1 MPAKSLDQIKRLG
14 KERGFVFPGSA
25 PYGGLGSFW
34 DYGPLGV
41 EMLNHVKRSW
51 WANVVYNRDDVEGV
65 DCAILMNRK
74 VWQHS
79 GHEAT
84 FNDPL
89 VENKKS
95 HRRYRLDHLLKT
107 QSADLLQDLQKI
119 LKHLLTIGGYEHSV
133 KKNLGW
139 PDVPAIDWIV
149 AVLLKH
155 DHALAPDWAHAGE
168 LKHPKGLS
176 YNSTTQ
182 GRPKKETRY
191 KIEFFQSELGRMQ
204 TRIPLGEFELEE
216 VIGAQE
222 PEWRERL
229 YTLLGHYPVYI
240 RGRTAKDTPALAAA
254 IEHIHEIQWE
264 VGGLL
269 LTHCGVTD
277 PDSGQPGEWASP
289 KWFNGMFT
297 THAGPSEA
305 KAGTP
310 EELASRVY
318 LRPETAQGIF
328 MNFKNVLEASRRK
341 VPFGIA
347 QIGKAFRNEITP
359 GNFTFRTREFEQMEL
374 EFFIKP
380 PQFLQAGEKND
391 EQWHQEWVEQRYQWW
406 IGLGIDPSRIRKRAQ
421 TKEELAHYSKAT
433 TDLEYLF
440 PGSLG
445 FGEVEGIANR
455 TDYDLSAHSK
465 DVPEDTLKRLKLE
478 KNADSV
484 ENLDYFD
491 TDAKT
496 RYFPWVIEPSCGA
509 TRAMLAFLCE
519 AYNEELVK
527 PPADADVAAIKVE
540 IDAAIKN
547 AEKKK
552 KEAEKEKGRGGADIK
567 HDPVAIET
575 FVKDLTEA
583 TARLPQSLA
592 EIDGMLK
599 DHPGAQ
605 NLELVKKLSPKVSKL
620 AEEHTRLVLKLHPS
634 LAPIK
639 LAIFPLKKNEPRIVD
654 EAKRLKHQFQHM
666 IRTVYEDSA
675 GIGKLYRRQDEIG
688 TPLCITVDFQTL
700 EDYTVTLRD
709 RDTMQQVRVPIDQL
723 KHEVLRRL
731 GIPL

>member
-1 MPAKSLDQIKRLG
+1 MPARSLDQIRRLA
-14 KERGFVFPGSA
+14 KNRGFIFAGSA

-51 WANVVYNRDDVEGV
+51 WQNVVYNRDDVEGV

-84 FNDPL
+84 FSDPL
-89 VENKKS
+89 VDCKS
-95 HRRYRLDHLLKT
+95 CRARFRADHLVTDAILARETEGENVHRKLRPIIELFPVSLKAAGLQLYAKLRDDEQDAEREANRRLREFQDKVSNGEKT
-107 QSADLLQDLQKI
+107 SLDEFFGSLANIPGMPNVSQYAQLFFFVRRHPNELRSA
-119 LKHLLTIGGYEHSV
+119 
-133 KKNLGW
+133 
-139 PDVPAIDWIV
+139 
-149 AVLLKH
+149 LLKLGKVSCPKCQK
-155 DHALAPDWAHAGE
+155 ADWTDARNFN
-168 LKHPKGLS
+168 LM
-176 YNSTTQ
+176 
-182 GRPKKETRY
+182 
-191 KIEFFQSELGRMQ
+191 FQSHVG
-204 TRIPLGEFELEE
+204 
-216 VIGAQE
+216 
-222 PEWRERL
+222 
-229 YTLLGHYPVYI
+229 PV
-240 RGRTAKDTPALAAA
+240 
-254 IEHIHEIQWE
+254 
-264 VGGLL
+264 
-269 LTHCGVTD
+269 
-277 PDSGQPGEWASP
+277 
-289 KWFNGMFT
+289 
-297 THAGPSEA
+297 EA
-305 KAGTP
+305 NKGTE

-328 MNFKNVLEASRRK
+328 MNFKNVLESSRRK

-380 PQFLQAGEKND
+380 PQFLQPGEKTD
-391 EQWHQEWVEQRYQWW
+391 EQWHEEWVEQRYNWW
-406 IGLGIDPSRIRKRAQ
+406 LGLGIDKSRIRKRAQ
-421 TKEELAHYSKAT
+421 TREELAHYSKAT
-433 TDLEYLF
+433 VDLEYLF

-445 FGEVEGIANR
+445 FGEIEGIANR

-465 DVPEDTLKRLKLE
+465 DVPEDALKRLKLE

-491 TDAKT
+491 QDAKA

-527 PPADADVAAIKVE
+527 PPAEADIAALKTE

-552 KEAEKEKGRGGADIK
+552 KEAEKEKDAAQRK
-567 HDPVAIET
+567 HDPVAIEA
-575 FVKDLTEA
+575 FIRDLTEA
-583 TARLPQSLA
+583 TTRLPQSLA

-599 DHPGAQ
+599 DHAGAQ

-620 AEEHTRLVLKLHPS
+620 AEDHTRLVLKLHPS
-634 LAPIK
+634 LAPVK

-654 EAKRLKHQFQHM
+654 EARRIKHQFQHLF
-666 IRTVYEDSA
+666 RTVYDDSA

-700 EDYTVTLRD
+700 EDNTVTLRD
-709 RDTMQQVRVPIDQL
+709 RDTMQQIRVPMEKL
-723 KHEVLRRL
+723 KHEVFHRL
-731 GIPL
+731 GMPV